1 MPLPGTPVLPD
12 GPAPALQAVFWDL
25 DGTIVD
31 TEPYWIQAEKDLA
44 RQHGGSWT
52 DEDAIESVGQA
63 LPYSA
68 RRLQQAGVRLTVEG
82 VIGALTDAVA
92 VHIRRQVPWRP
103 GARELLE
110 ELATAGIPCAMVTM
124 SPRLLAQIIAEQLPA
139 GTFRLLVTGEMTE
152 RGKPHPDPYQ
162 LAFDQLSAEV
172 PGLSKARCA
181 ALEDSYPGYTSAH
194 AAGLCAVAVPHITA
208 LPADPRRIQWDTLEG
223 RSVRDLEAL
232 VSSWEGAAR

>member
-31 TEPYWIQAEKDLA
+31 TEPYWIQAEKDLV
-44 RQHGGSWT
+44 REHGGTWT
-52 DEDAIESVGQA
+52 DEDAVELVGQA

-68 RRLQQAGVRLTVEG
+68 RRLQQAGVSLSVDE
-82 VIGALTDAVA
+82 VISALTEKVA
-92 VHIRRQVPWRP
+92 ANISRQVPWRP

-124 SPRLLAQIIAEQLPA
+124 STGPLARLVAGQLPE
-139 GTFRLLVTGEMTE
+139 GTFRLLVTGEMVE

-162 LAFDQLSAEV
+162 LAFEQLAAAV
-172 PGLSKARCA
+172 PGLSKTRCA

-208 LPADPRRIQWDTLEG
+208 LPADPQRIQWDTLAG
-223 RSVRDLEAL
+223 RTVRDLEGL
-232 VSSWEGAAR
+232 VSAWEGAAR